1 MRVLLF
7 LFFAFPTLASAQ
19 SLPDLS
25 WLKGCWRLQQG
36 DTVITEVW
44 SAPPMGVMLGYAYTM
59 RGGVLTEWE
68 QTRIQIADGVP
79 TYMAMP
85 GGRAQTPFAM
95 VASGPRMIAFANP
108 AHDFP
113 QRVEYARDGD
123 RLTARVS
130 AGEDVIEF
138 PYRRISCASALRP

>member
-1 MRVLLF
+1 MRALLF
-7 LFFAFPTLASAQ
+7 LFFALPTLASAQ

-79 TYMAMP
+79 TFMAMP
-85 GGRAQTPFAM
+85 GGRAQTP
-95 VASGPRMIAFANP
+95 V
-108 AHDFP
+108 
-113 QRVEYARDGD
+113 RDGGERAAYD
-123 RLTARVS
+123 RFRQPGARFS
-130 AGEDVIEF
+130 AA
-138 PYRRISCASALRP
+138 R